1 MAELEPELAEL
12 HKKLE
17 HHILEQKS
25 NSKCLSSIYFFF
37 NYYK

>member
-1 MAELEPELAEL
+1 MTELEPKLAEL

-25 NSKCLSSIYFFF
+25 SLSFL
-37 NYYK
+37 